1 MAGRL
6 AVDFGTCNTVVA
18 LWDPEAGQ
26 GQTPALAELALA
38 GSWQGRDFHQVPSLI
53 HYQGSRVRVG
63 RQVLFPE
70 DLRAAPATF
79 CWMKHYLGQGMR
91 LPRALP
97 GGRVD
102 YFQAGADFLRQIL
115 VAAGGLV
122 DLSSEEV
129 AFTVPVEAFE
139 HYQDWL
145 DEVVRSAGV
154 ARPLF
159 LDEPSAAALG
169 YGGGIRPGE
178 AFMVFDFGG
187 GTADATVVRVEPDP
201 ARLRCRVLGKAGA
214 QVGGA
219 TIDGWI
225 VRQVLERFGR
235 SQGQG
240 RGAANQL
247 LWEAE
252 RVKKALSEGESEDFR
267 LPDPA
272 TGEEL
277 RLPWTRTALDDLL
290 EENGLFSKLNS
301 LLELAE
307 AQATEHGYR
316 RGDLRA
322 CLMIGGSS
330 FIPSVRRLLRT
341 RYGEIARF
349 DRPFDAVALGAAAYA
364 AGAGFDDRI
373 RHEYALRP
381 YDRKQGDYVLKTIVP
396 AGTPYPCS
404 ISRPDR
410 PEEEL
415 VLTLKASHA
424 EQSRL
429 GLQIYEVARPEAAS
443 CGGGGFELV
452 FTENGSARYSPREDV
467 EDFRSRP
474 IGSTA
479 FIHADP
485 PAARGEPRFEARF
498 SIDREKR
505 LCVTIRDLLSG
516 KTLMREAPMVKLR

>member
-1 MAGRL
+1 VSGRL

-18 LWDPEAGQ
+18 LWD
-26 GQTPALAELALA
+26 AELESGHTPPLGELTLT
-38 GSWQGRDFHQVPSLI
+38 GSWQGREFHQVPSLI
-53 HYQGSRVRVG
+53 HYEGERVRAG
-63 RQVLFPE
+63 RQVLTPA
-70 DLRAAPATF
+70 DLRAHPATF

-91 LPRALP
+91 LPRALA
-97 GGRVD
+97 GRRVD
-102 YFQAGADFLRQIL
+102 YFQAGADFLRQVL

-225 VRQVLERFGR
+225 VRHALALGGR
-235 SQGQG
+235 AQG
-240 RGAANQL
+240 RGAGNQL

-252 RVKKALSEGESEDFR
+252 RVKMALSEGETEDFH
-267 LPDPA
+267 LDDPA
-272 TGEEL
+272 SGEEL
-277 RLPWTRTALDDLL
+277 KVPFTRTALDDLL

-301 LLELAE
+301 VLELAE
-307 AQATEHGYR
+307 SQATEHGYR

-341 RYGEIARF
+341 RYGEIVRF

-364 AGAGFDDRI
+364 SGAGFDDRI

-381 YDRKQGDYVLKTIVP
+381 YDRSRGDYVLRTIVP

-410 PEEEL
+410 PEEPL
-415 VLTLKASHA
+415 VLTVKASHPD
-424 EQSRL
+424 QTRL
-429 GLQIYEVARPEAAS
+429 GLQVYEVARPEAAS

-474 IGSTA
+474 IGSTT
-479 FIHADP
+479 FIQADP

-505 LCVTIRDLLSG
+505 LCVTVRDLLSG
-516 KTLMREAPMVKLR
+516 KTLMRDAPLVKLR